1 MLGEGGTPFAELE
14 AAVRKFLARDERG
27 GVDLKSFRAVI
38 DGLEGDFSSVAREA
52 KKSGEHLAS
61 GMATAATWI
70 SRTCNM
76 SVTAA
81 ADRLRVG
88 EQLESLPKIAAA
100 LSTGE
105 IGYQSASLLCHLRD
119 WLRGEEE
126 RLGEGEGVGAQ

>member
-1 MLGEGGTPFAELE
+1 MFGIIWIMLGEGGTPLEKLE
-14 AAVRKFLARDERG
+14 AAYREFLARAERR
-27 GVDLKSFRAVI
+27 VDNQRLRVVI
-38 DGLEGDFSSVAREA
+38 DGLEGEFSSNANNS
-52 KKSGEHLAS
+52 KQSGEHLAS

-88 EQLESLPKIAAA
+88 KQMEELPQVAAA
-100 LSTGE
+100 LSSGE

-119 WLRGEEE
+119 WLGDK
-126 RLGEGEGVGAQ
+126 RLLVQDD